1 MAQTLSIYNNPLS
14 GNLGN
19 QTYKNYGGKQVVTT
33 RFRTTSAK
41 GDGASRAQRDTRM
54 LMPNLTLIGSQLR
67 EWLPALWENNKFY
80 KRPYTHFIS
89 HNMSRALPVLPK
101 DFINDK
107 RCVWGQL
114 QVSCGSLPTLK
125 VLLDSNKDLLVGI
138 KVNSSTSFDTMSIA
152 DFSSMVVSLN
162 TNFNDGDYIVFIRAQ
177 YENVIFSAPQDP
189 YVTTCVISALRLDKK
204 GIGSVSANFKGSS
217 VSLASGSSSVLGTS
231 LLISGSSDDSWAC
244 VHVRKERGRY
254 LASSQIMSWDFN
266 GASYVDN
273 MFRQDYIDYCA
284 ASWGY
289 KDKIL

>member
-33 RFRTTSAK
+33 RFRSTSAK
-41 GDGASRAQRDTRM
+41 GEGASRAQRDTRM

-67 EWLPALWENNKFY
+67 DWLPALWENNKFY

-89 HNMSRALPVLPK
+89 HNMSRTLPVLPK
-101 DFINDK
+101 DLISDK

-114 QVSCGSLPTLK
+114 QVSCGSLPPLMM
-125 VLLDSNKDLLVGI
+125 LRNSNKDLLVGI
-138 KVNSSTSFDTMSIA
+138 KVNSSTSFGTMSIA
-152 DFSSMVVSLN
+152 DFTSMILGKN
-162 TNFNDGDYIVFIRAQ
+162 DDFRDGDFIVFIKAH
-177 YENVIFSAPQDP
+177 YVDVAHPAPQVP
-189 YVTTCVISALRLDKK
+189 YYTTCAVSALKLDTK
-204 GIGSVSANFKGSS
+204 GVGSVSANFKGVA
-217 VSLASGSSSVLGTS
+217 VSLMSESSSSLGTS
-231 LLISGSSDDSWAC
+231 LRISGSSDDSWVC
-244 VHVRKERGRY
+244 VHVRKERGQY
-254 LASSQIMSWDFN
+254 LASSQVMSWDFN
-266 GASYVDN
+266 GAGDIDF